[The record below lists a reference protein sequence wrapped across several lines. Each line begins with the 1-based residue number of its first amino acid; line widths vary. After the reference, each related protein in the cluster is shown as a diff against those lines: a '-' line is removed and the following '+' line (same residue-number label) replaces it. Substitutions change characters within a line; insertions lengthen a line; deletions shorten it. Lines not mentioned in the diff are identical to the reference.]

1 MWVLIYCYLFLKIC
15 TTLKTYWAVCWQQN
29 RKCYSETSTVNEA
42 MVRYIGQRSGLI
54 NLLVC
59 RGQEYQELSV
69 ATGLEVLGF
78 RGLGRSQI

>member
-1 MWVLIYCYLFLKIC
+1 MRVLTHYYLFLKIC
-15 TTLKTYWAVCWQQN
+15 TTLKTYWAVCWQQS
-29 RKCYSETSTVNEA
+29 RKCYPETRTVNEA
-42 MVRYIGQRSGLI
+42 MARFIGQRSGLV

-78 RGLGRSQI
+78 GGLGRSQI